1 MKLFLS
7 DLKFS
12 QRDKL
17 ADFSIN
23 FAVAW
28 FVASFITP
36 FFAGYGL
43 TTIGWYRIL
52 LGAMTGL
59 GFVYL
64 SLIVVRKE

>member
-1 MKLFLS
+1 MKFALP

-28 FVASFITP
+28 FVASFIAP

-52 LGAMTGL
+52 LGAVTGL